1 MESRRVFLVPHLFKF
16 IYRSGSNST
25 SHPFSLKATLLGS
38 LTWEPK
44 KNNLGKQHGR
54 VLKWCLKLL
63 TEITRT
69 MIYPQVT
76 LNRKKSMLPKAE
88 KKNIWKGVIPSDYPL
103 QKKKDV
109 RKFAT
114 KTFQRWEH
122 SQLKNCSVGQRGCH
136 PRCLGMSQISRGLQI
151 IGFFVALLWAQSQ
164 KFITSL
170 QPSSFPWCNACF
182 GRCISA
188 TIFLVA
194 P

>member
-1 MESRRVFLVPHLFKF
+1 MESRRVFSVPHLFKF
-16 IYRSGSNST
+16 IYPSGSNSR
-25 SHPFSLKATLLGS
+25 SHPSSLKATLLGS

-69 MIYPQVT
+69 MIYPQLT

-103 QKKKDV
+103 QKK
-109 RKFAT
+109 
-114 KTFQRWEH
+114 QRCAKVCHQDISEMRAFSAEKVVQWV
-122 SQLKNCSVGQRGCH
+122 SVGVTPLFGDVANW
-136 PRCLGMSQISRGLQI
+136 RGLQI
-151 IGFFVALLWAQSQ
+151 IGFFVALLWPQSQ

-170 QPSSFPWCNACF
+170 QPSNFPWCNACF